1 MLPGLKIFEQ
11 CMLNELIECFER
23 EHLASCREKHL
34 LHIFAANAEPSA
46 AYAGDDLE
54 GGLGTL

>member
-1 MLPGLKIFEQ
+1 MLY
-11 CMLNELIECFER
+11 ELIECLER
-23 EHLASCREKHL
+23 EDLASCGENHFF
-34 LHIFAANAEPSA
+34 HIFAANAEPSA